1 MKKYSGII
9 MVGLLALLIGLIVS
23 VQVNTTQ
30 GSDPGGLI
38 PLAKAQG
45 LEAEL
50 KKVRAEKEAATQ
62 RLIEL
67 EGLME
72 DIQKKKAE
80 EDSTLKSI
88 LNEQEKYKMAAGLV
102 EVKGSGIII
111 TLDDP
116 EPDEFSDGYSYL
128 MTNYELL
135 LNLVNKLKDAGAE
148 AISIN
153 GQRIIATT
161 EISLAGDNVNI
172 NTIPTAPP
180 YQIKAIG
187 NPDTIEATITIR
199 YGIIENLKKS
209 GVHVDIVKQ
218 GEINIPRYNGILKFR
233 YAQPIVEEEKE

>member
-1 MKKYSGII
+1 MKKYGGII
-9 MVGLLALLIGLIVS
+9 TVGFLALFIGLIIS

-67 EGLME
+67 EGMVE

-88 LNEQEKYKMAAGLV
+88 LQEQEKYKMAAGLV

-116 EPDEFSDGYSYL
+116 VPDEFSDGYSYL
-128 MTNYELL
+128 MTNYEQL

-209 GVHVDIVKQ
+209 GVRVDIVKQ

-233 YAQPIVEEEKE
+233 YAQPIVEEKQE

>member
-9 MVGLLALLIGLIVS
+9 MMGLLALLIGLIIS

-50 KKVRAEKEAATQ
+50 KKVRAEKEVATQ

-72 DIQKKKAE
+72 DIQKEKAK

-88 LNEQEKYKMAAGLV
+88 LDDQEKYKVAAGLV
-102 EVKGSGIII
+102 EVKGPGIII

-116 EPDEFSDGYSYL
+116 QPDEFSDGYSYL

-209 GVHVDIVKQ
+209 GIRIEIAKQ
-218 GEINIPRYNGILKFR
+218 EEVNIPRYNGILKFR
-233 YAQPIVEEEKE
+233 YAQPVVEDEKE

>member
-1 MKKYSGII
+1 MKKNSGI
-9 MVGLLALLIGLIVS
+9 VLVSLLALFIGLIIS
-23 VQVNTTQ
+23 IQVNTTQ
-30 GSDPGGLI
+30 GSDQGGLV

-62 RLIEL
+62 QLIEL
-67 EGLME
+67 EDMME
-72 DIQKKKAE
+72 DIQKEKAQ
-80 EDSTLKSI
+80 EDSTLKAI
-88 LNEQEKYKMAAGLV
+88 LAEQEKYKIAAGLV
-102 EVKGSGIII
+102 EVRGPGVIV

-128 MTNYELL
+128 MSNYEQL

-180 YQIKAIG
+180 YTIKAIG
-187 NPDTIEATITIR
+187 NPDTIESTITIR

-209 GVHVDIVKQ
+209 GVRVDIAKQ
-218 GEINIPRYNGILKFR
+218 DEMTIPRYNGVLRFR
-233 YAQPIVEEEKE
+233 YAKPTEQ

>member
-9 MVGLLALLIGLIVS
+9 MVGLLALLIGLIIS

-45 LEAEL
+45 LEAEM

-67 EGLME
+67 EGLMD

-88 LNEQEKYKMAAGLV
+88 LKEQEKYKMAAGLV
-102 EVKGSGIII
+102 EVKGSGVII

-116 EPDEFSDGYSYL
+116 VPDEFSDGYSYL
-128 MTNYELL
+128 MTNYEQL

-161 EISLAGDNVNI
+161 EVSLAGDNVNI

-209 GVHVDIVKQ
+209 GVRVDIVKQ

-233 YAQPIVEEEKE
+233 YAQQVAEDEKE